1 MANFL
6 IPVVQSSLLGPNH
19 VATRK
24 FFYYAVVALFFY
36 YAFGP
41 NFKNSKIQKI
51 EKSVQN
57 RSKSVRFWW
66 NLVRFFRNLISHNLV
81 MVPGAKLLKNEGK
94 WWKQKW
100 QKWKNVGFWWK
111 LIFPK
116 KVRPPDFKKIGPRA
130 KYPQK

>member
-1 MANFL
+1 M
-6 IPVVQSSLLGPNH
+6 
-19 VATRK
+19 
-24 FFYYAVVALFFY
+24 
-36 YAFGP
+36 
-41 NFKNSKIQKI
+41 
-51 EKSVQN
+51 
-57 RSKSVRFWW
+57 SKSVRFWW

-130 KYPQK
+130 KYPQKWWKIKKNNPKTYNNSDLSQKSKNQFFRLFTKKTIFQKKDKNPKLYFSKLW